1 MNVLITGATGFV
13 GSELVHLLLEKGY
26 HVRIFR
32 RETSNL
38 HLLSSVTSEI
48 EHSIGDIGDLDT
60 LRDAMKSIQV
70 VFHVAGNVRFRS
82 QTLNRVNVQG
92 TAAVV
97 NVARESG
104 IERLV
109 HTSSIAAIANPD
121 GSVSD
126 ENSEW
131 QNKSLLWPY
140 AKSKYLA
147 ELEVQ
152 RGVAEGLDAVIVN
165 PSLVFGPDR
174 SNGKALNVTHQYAIQ
189 IRAGKMK
196 AYPSGGTNVVDV
208 TDVALGHLA
217 ALLHGEPGARYILG
231 SENLTWKSI
240 FAQLSDALNVNP
252 PRIAIPYGL
261 ALAGGTLADFW
272 NYVTGQNLGFGRS
285 TVRSIL
291 RQRQYSNQR
300 AIQELG
306 CSFRPFSETALRV
319 ADSLPT

>member
-1 MNVLITGATGFV
+1 MKVLVTGATGFV
-13 GSELVHLLLEKGY
+13 GSELVHLLLEAG
-26 HVRIFR
+26 HHTRIFR

-38 HLLSSVTSEI
+38 SLLSPVASEI
-48 EHSIGDIGDLDT
+48 EHCTGDIGDLNA
-60 LRDAMKSIQV
+60 LRDAMKSIHV

-82 QTLNRVNVQG
+82 RSLNRVNVQG

-97 NVARESG
+97 NAARDSG

-109 HTSSIAAIANPD
+109 HTSSVAAIANPD
-121 GSVSD
+121 RSISN

-140 AKSKYLA
+140 AKSKYMA

-152 RGVAEGLDAVIVN
+152 RAIAEGLDAVIVN
-165 PSLVFGPDR
+165 PGLVFGPDR
-174 SNGKALNVTHQYAIQ
+174 SGGKALNVTHQYALQ
-189 IRAGKMK
+189 IRAGKIR

-217 ALLHGEPGARYILG
+217 ALQQGRTGARYILG

-240 FAQLSDALNVNP
+240 FSQLAEAMDVNP
-252 PRIAIPYGL
+252 PRIAIPYSL
-261 ALAGGTLADFW
+261 ALVGGTLADFW
-272 NYVTGQNLGFGRS
+272 SYVTGQNLGFGRS

-291 RQRQYSNQR
+291 QPRQYSNQR
-300 AIQELG
+300 AIETLG
-306 CSFRPFSETALRV
+306 CSFRPFAETARRV
-319 ADSLPT
+319 ADSLAT